1 MGEEKTMSD
10 LRKSAKKARKQIG
23 NLDLSSLRGMHLED
37 VDLNFLRKR
46 EEEAA
51 SKGFLGGFLLGVL
64 VGAVIALVF
73 APRRGEETRELVA
86 HTAGDL
92 KVKATDLVHQV
103 RSDGDGTV
111 EPVTSELDT
120 EPAIERN
127 FGS

>member
-1 MGEEKTMSD
+1 MSD
-10 LRKSAKKARKQIG
+10 LKKTAKQARKQLE
-23 NLDLSSLRGMHLED
+23 NLDLSALRGLSLDD

-51 SKGFLGGFLLGVL
+51 SKGFLGGFLLGAL
-64 VGAVIALVF
+64 VGAVLALVF

-103 RSDGDGTV
+103 RSDTEETV
-111 EPVTSELDT
+111 EGANNSLDN

>member
-1 MGEEKTMSD
+1 MNDLKKT
-10 LRKSAKKARKQIG
+10 AKNARKQLE
-23 NLDLSSLRGMHLED
+23 NLDFSALRGMNLD
-37 VDLNFLRKR
+37 DLDLNIFRKR

-64 VGAVIALVF
+64 IGAVIALMF

-103 RSDGDGTV
+103 RSDSEETFDEANRDFDDG
-111 EPVTSELDT
+111 
-120 EPAIERN
+120 PAIERN

>member
-1 MGEEKTMSD
+1 MNDLKTT
-10 LRKSAKKARKQIG
+10 AKNARKQLE
-23 NLDLSSLRGMHLED
+23 NLDLSGLRGPSLDD
-37 VDLNFLRKR
+37 VDLNFLLKR

-51 SKGFLGGFLLGVL
+51 SRGFLGGFLLGAL
-64 VGAVIALVF
+64 IGAVLALVF

-103 RSDGDGTV
+103 RADTEDTV
-111 EPVTSELDT
+111 ESANNAFDG

>member
-1 MGEEKTMSD
+1 MSD
-10 LRKSAKKARKQIG
+10 LKKTARNARKQLEH
-23 NLDLSSLRGMHLED
+23 LDLSALRGMNLDD
-37 VDLNFLRKR
+37 VDLRFLRKR

-51 SKGFLGGFLLGVL
+51 SKGFLGGFLLGAL
-64 VGAVIALVF
+64 VGAVIALIL
-73 APRRGEETRELVA
+73 APRRGDETRELVA

-103 RSDGDGTV
+103 RSDGDTTV
-111 EPVTSELDT
+111 NEADRELDS